1 MPDCDAIREQLSA
14 YLDGELTQ
22 QQRQRIAVHLEDCAD
37 CRRIYEDFRTLRQ
50 QVRELDWPQPAD
62 EERSRLMAR
71 LAFQATRSVG
81 WLLWI
86 AGLMILAGYA
96 GYEFLR
102 GFTFASAERVGV
114 LALILGVVLV
124 FLTVLIERVRD
135 YPHDRY
141 KDVEK

>member
-86 AGLMILAGYA
+86 VSA
-96 GYEFLR
+96 LR
-102 GFTFASAERVGV
+102 RTGAASS
-114 LALILGVVLV
+114 
-124 FLTVLIERVRD
+124 
-135 YPHDRY
+135 
-141 KDVEK
+141 